1 MESVRPSS
9 QLKFFAETAV
19 SRRRRRQK
27 MQPAARH
34 KYSKNE
40 SWCQIHYCWRSVSL
54 DVPGSSSGYQGNHA
68 LITLLRGPF
77 RIEFCYGDGNA

>member
-1 MESVRPSS
+1 MESLRPSS

-34 KYSKNE
+34 KYSENE
-40 SWCQIHYCWRSVSL
+40 SVVS
-54 DVPGSSSGYQGNHA
+54 DP
-68 LITLLRGPF
+68 LLLAIRV
-77 RIEFCYGDGNA
+77 A